1 MPRPTAEQF
10 EDRFAVGLTLD
21 HLWSETMGL
30 PVDDKEKVLASL
42 VEVLQSTGTPYA
54 VVGGVAVQLY
64 TEEPRT
70 TADLDIALRSHD
82 DLPREKLE
90 AAGFSPDGVYD
101 WSENWRGPAPAGTPR
116 KQRVAVQFSSGH
128 LMVAAVAHAEKAS
141 VGRLSFQLVTMPD
154 LILLKLEAAEEPKWR
169 MSKKI
174 HDVGDVVRLLEDHP
188 ELDSPEIRARLGR
201 IRSAF

>member
-90 AAGFSPDGVYD
+90 AAGFSPDGVHD
-101 WSENWRGPAPAGTPR
+101 WSERSRSDTPR
-116 KQRVAVQFSSGH
+116 HNPG
-128 LMVAAVAHAEKAS
+128 
-141 VGRLSFQLVTMPD
+141 
-154 LILLKLEAAEEPKWR
+154 
-169 MSKKI
+169 
-174 HDVGDVVRLLEDHP
+174 
-188 ELDSPEIRARLGR
+188 
-201 IRSAF
+201 

>member
-1 MPRPTAEQF
+1 
-10 EDRFAVGLTLD
+10 
-21 HLWSETMGL
+21 MGL

-54 VVGGVAVQLY
+54 VIGGVAMQLY

-90 AAGFSPDGVYD
+90 AAGFS
-101 WSENWRGPAPAGTPR
+101 
-116 KQRVAVQFSSGH
+116 
-128 LMVAAVAHAEKAS
+128 
-141 VGRLSFQLVTMPD
+141 FQLATMPD

>member
-1 MPRPTAEQF
+1 MPRPTTEQF

-30 PVDDKEKVLASL
+30 PVDDKEKVLAGL
-42 VEVLQSTGTPYA
+42 VAVLESTGTPYA
-54 VVGGVAVQLY
+54 VIGGVAMQLY

-70 TADLDIALRSHD
+70 TADLDIALRAHD

-90 AAGFSPDGVYD
+90 AAGFSPDGVHE

-116 KQRVAVQFSSGH
+116 RQRVAVQFSSDP
-128 LMVAAVAHAEKAS
+128 LMVAAVAHAEKTS
-141 VGRLSFQLVTMPD
+141 VGRFSFQLATMPD
-154 LILLKLEAAEEPKWR
+154 LILLKLAAAEEPKR
-169 MSKKI
+169 RTSKKI

-188 ELDSPEIRARLGR
+188 ELDSPELRVRLGR
-201 IRSAF
+201 IRSTF